1 MNEAVKVPTM
11 RLLGPEGDQIGIESR
26 ERALQLAVE
35 FELDLVL
42 ISPNAEPPVCR
53 IMDYDKFRYQ
63 QIKKIQKAQKKQK
76 KVEIK
81 ELRMRPNISSNDL
94 NVKIKRAKEFLE
106 DGNKVKLNLQF
117 VGRENLHVDIGE
129 QIAKKFMTELAELST
144 VEQQAKK
151 ERRSLIMILAPLK
164 K

>member
-1 MNEAVKVPTM
+1 M